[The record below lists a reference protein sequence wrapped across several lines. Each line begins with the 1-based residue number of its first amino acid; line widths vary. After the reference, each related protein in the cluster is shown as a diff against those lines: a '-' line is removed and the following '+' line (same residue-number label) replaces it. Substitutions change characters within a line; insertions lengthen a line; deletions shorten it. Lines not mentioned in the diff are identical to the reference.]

1 MTMSCYEEI
10 QAPTTAI
17 TLDQRNGVGGST
29 TGGGKGQQPPKS
41 KQRRK
46 FDSNI
51 VGDYGGMEEW
61 RDSNGNVALLGL
73 MSPNLQNRYPL
84 PYLLLVV
91 WSIWRSFPT
100 PDWSSK
106 WEELCLALFIF
117 LMRKHPLL
125 WCKLIPPFTLYIQTT
140 MASRVPHRMDRHRR
154 TGIRR
159 VLFITAAAN
168 QIANC
173 RFTCIAA

>member
-1 MTMSCYEEI
+1 MCVRLFDFMSPRLVLGMTFILVVPMTMSCYEEI

-73 MSPNLQNRYPL
+73 MSPNLQNRSPL
-84 PYLLLVV
+84 PCLLLV
-91 WSIWRSFPT
+91 
-100 PDWSSK
+100 
-106 WEELCLALFIF
+106 
-117 LMRKHPLL
+117 
-125 WCKLIPPFTLYIQTT
+125 
-140 MASRVPHRMDRHRR
+140 
-154 TGIRR
+154 G
-159 VLFITAAAN
+159 
-168 QIANC
+168 
-173 RFTCIAA
+173 